1 MSDKGGWVGQ
11 QCRKENDLCLSHELS
26 LFLLYLL
33 PLGSRERQWDDKKR
47 RDGQVFHLTS
57 FFSRPLH
64 SLRLDLALFVRFYLI
79 IARAEGSNSRSMK
92 YIFKGWN
99 NKQVV
104 EERSQPVRRFSVCKR
119 RRAMSMDERIKGWL
133 MTFVE
138 KESSSLGDIF
148 IKCRE
153 YFS

>member
-47 RDGQVFHLTS
+47 RDGQVFHLTY

-64 SLRLDLALFVRFYLI
+64 SPRLDLALFVRFYLI
-79 IARAEGSNSRSMK
+79 IARAEGSNSV
-92 YIFKGWN
+92 YGVFFWDETT
-99 NKQVV
+99 NKSSK
-104 EERSQPVRRFSVCKR
+104 RSQPVRRFSVYKR